1 MENTINSE
9 TMKVSTK
16 PKNVLR
22 QLTLTKWRL
31 CFFKVRNM
39 WIGHIILIHSNP
51 LGVKS
56 SWRIDA
62 SLMLCQTCAF
72 YLVTRQP
79 RCFISTAKPAGNVL
93 LQYFVGD
100 FRSYWLKCFYSS
112 WVKFHNYIY

>member
-1 MENTINSE
+1 MYVFE
-9 TMKVSTK
+9 KCFLK
-16 PKNVLR
+16 AD
-22 QLTLTKWRL
+22 TLKWCL

-56 SWRIDA
+56 SRRIDA

-79 RCFISTAKPAGNVL
+79 RCLISIAEPAGNAL
-93 LQYFVGD
+93 LHYFVGD
-100 FRSYWLKCFYSS
+100 IGKNWLKCSDFLKTHFQL
-112 WVKFHNYIY
+112 KFHK